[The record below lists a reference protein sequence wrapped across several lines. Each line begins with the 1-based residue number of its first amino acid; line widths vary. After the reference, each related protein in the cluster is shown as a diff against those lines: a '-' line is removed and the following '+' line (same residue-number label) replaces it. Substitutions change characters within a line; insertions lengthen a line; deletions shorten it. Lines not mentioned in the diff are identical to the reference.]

1 MYTRRSR
8 PIQIKSWMM
17 PLGGFILGQLFLIAC
32 DRFSWNLY
40 REFKPGTIMGRILN
54 SELFT
59 EWFTPYNLPIS
70 NVITAFLIVTLLLP
84 SLIGV
89 IMNIFSRK

>member
-1 MYTRRSR
+1 MQIQKSR
-8 PIQIKSWMM
+8 PIQIKRWMM
-17 PLGGFILGQLFLIAC
+17 PLVGFLVAQLYFIAC

-40 REFKPGTIMGRILN
+40 REFNPGTIMGRILD

-59 EWFTPYNLPIS
+59 EWFTPYDLPIS
-70 NVITAFLIVTLLLP
+70 NVITAFLVVSLLLP
-84 SLIGV
+84 ALIGV

>member
-1 MYTRRSR
+1 
-8 PIQIKSWMM
+8 M
-17 PLGGFILGQLFLIAC
+17 PLVGFLVAQLYFIAC

-59 EWFTPYNLPIS
+59 EWFTPYDLPI
-70 NVITAFLIVTLLLP
+70 FLIVTLLLP